1 MSSVK
6 IISRSGLVWNL
17 VLFCLLQFLFL
28 HVVSEVHLGRSALSL
43 ASFKKYTLSM
53 LPLLVLSVALM
64 YSIFQAKKI
73 SLLLFILHS
82 LAIVILASRV
92 FIAGLDKVVLILLF
106 AFIVMSYIM
115 FIMWKME
122 LEEASFRPGY
132 TKKSLFRFLE
142 YRIPVEL
149 RAGEHTVSG
158 MLSNWDDN
166 SFFMF
171 AQDPL
176 PVKLGRLVDV
186 NIQLNEHLFTTKAKI
201 VSVAPGGFGL
211 RVMEESSLASRDW
224 KSFYDII
231 KSRGYINRF
240 A

>member
-1 MSSVK
+1 
-6 IISRSGLVWNL
+6 
-17 VLFCLLQFLFL
+17 
-28 HVVSEVHLGRSALSL
+28 
-43 ASFKKYTLSM
+43 M
-53 LPLLVLSVALM
+53 LPLLALTLATM
-64 YSIFQAKKI
+64 YSIFQAKKL
-73 SLLLFILHS
+73 SLLLLILHS
-82 LAIVILASRV
+82 LVIAMLTSRV
-92 FIAGLDKVVLILLF
+92 FVSGLDKVVLILLF

-115 FIMWKME
+115 LIMWKME
-122 LEEASFRPGY
+122 LMEASFRPGY
-132 TKKSLFRFLE
+132 TRKSLFRFLE

-149 RAGEHTVSG
+149 RAGEFSVNG

-171 AQDPL
+171 AEQKQPL
-176 PVKLGRLVDV
+176 KMGKLVDV

-201 VSVAPGGFGL
+201 VSLAPGGFGL
-211 RVMEESSLASRDW
+211 RVIEESSLASRDW